1 MDKEKAKNRGDLI
14 KKIRLSKGWKQADLA
29 SATGIS
35 RVTIGNYERG
45 EREPNIENNIKIAE
59 ALSVSLDYLIY
70 GDKSVDIDKNEV
82 IELINDAS
90 KRQLKIIK
98 SVLLN
103 LKK

>member
-1 MDKEKAKNRGDLI
+1 MNDINYIDVGKRIRDEREKNNINRTQFSKLI
-14 KKIRLSKGWKQADLA
+14 
-29 SATGIS
+29 GIS
-35 RVTIGNYERG
+35 TVYFCQIEKGQRNASLPVT
-45 EREPNIENNIKIAE
+45 IKIAE
-59 ALSVSLDYLIY
+59 ALNVSLDYLIY